1 MPSTETIPSLLDGDQ
16 LKPVIKITFITIL
29 NNSSFFKLFLHL
41 CTGGPASNILLEVQL
56 PVINNEQCK
65 QAYSKFKT
73 AEIDNRVLCAA
84 YRQGGKDA
92 CQVFEFYLFF
102 LISLSTIYYLLNH
115 YKIYNQLYIN
125 YNQL

>member
-1 MPSTETIPSLLDGDQ
+1 MLSIETILSLLDGDQ

-29 NNSSFFKLFLHL
+29 NNSNFKLFLHL

-65 QAYSKFKT
+65 QAYSKFKA

-102 LISLSTIYYLLNH
+102 FDIFIYYLLFKA
-115 YKIYNQLYIN
+115 YIFIKYIIN
-125 YNQL
+125 YNI

>member
-1 MPSTETIPSLLDGDQ
+1 MPSIETIPLLLDGDQ

-29 NNSSFFKLFLHL
+29 NSSFKLFLYL
-41 CTGGPASNILLEVQL
+41 YTGGPASNILLEVQL
-56 PVINNEQCK
+56 PVISNEQCK
-65 QAYSKFKT
+65 QAYSKFKD

-92 CQVFEFYLFF
+92 CQVFEFDLFF
-102 LISLSTIYYLLNH
+102 LIPLSTIYYLKH
-115 YKIYNQLYIN
+115 YKIYIN